1 MHTQSKSK
9 IIAIVGPTASG
20 KTTVGIAL
28 AKKYNGEIISADSRQ
43 IYRGMDIGTAKPPI
57 SPEPRIGVRD
67 RLREVAKS
75 SAPAPDRGRGQAP
88 AKTHAYLYDGIPH
101 HLIDIKNPNE
111 DYTAANY
118 KRDAIAAIDDIL
130 HREKL
135 PILVGGTG
143 LYIDV
148 VLDNLDIPKIK
159 ADPRLRAEIENDIAE
174 HGLAAVFKK
183 LVDRD
188 PEAANVVD
196 PQNPRRV
203 VRALEVA
210 VLTGE
215 PFTAQRKK
223 NEPLFNALKIGVN
236 PPPEVLRERIDLRID
251 LMFQDGLVNEV
262 ETLVK
267 KYGKT
272 CAAFDAIGYR
282 EVIDYLDGKISLE
295 QAADIMKHNTWHYAK
310 RQMTWFRK
318 DKNIRWITKPEEA
331 EKMVGDF
338 LK

>member
-20 KTTVGIAL
+20 KTTLGIML
-28 AKKYNGEIISADSRQ
+28 AKKYNGEIVSADSRQ
-43 IYRGMDIGTAKPPI
+43 IYRGMDIGTAKI
-57 SPEPRIGVRD
+57 SSYELG
-67 RLREVAKS
+67 
-75 SAPAPDRGRGQAP
+75 GRNYE
-88 AKTHAYLYDGIPH
+88 KKIIPH
-101 HLIDIKNPNE
+101 TSYLIPQGTPYHLIDIKDPDE
-111 DYTAANY
+111 DYTAADY
-118 KRDAIAAIDDIL
+118 KRDAIALVNDIL
-130 HREKL
+130 HRGKL

-143 LYIDV
+143 LYIDT
-148 VLDNLDIPKIK
+148 VLNNLDIPKIK
-159 ADPRLRAEIENDIAE
+159 ADPELRAEIENDIAE

-210 VLTGE
+210 ILTGE
-215 PFTAQRKK
+215 PFTAQRIK
-223 NEPLFNALKIGVN
+223 NEPIFDSLKIGMN
-236 PPPEVLRERIDLRID
+236 LLPEVLRERIDLRID
-251 LMFQDGLVNEV
+251 LMLQDGLVNEV

-282 EVIDYLDGKISLE
+282 EIIDYLDGKISLE
-295 QAADIMKHNTWHYAK
+295 QAADIIKHNTWHYAK

-318 DKNIRWITKPEEA
+318 DKNIRWITKLEEA
-331 EKMVGDF
+331 EPLIKKF
-338 LK
+338 LKKCASV